1 MKQVDLHHGAATDV
15 GLVRKVN
22 EDSFLVAP
30 PVFVVADGMGGH
42 SGGDVASQIVVEE
55 FARLAVGYD
64 PARGAEHVADAF
76 ARAQARIV
84 GYGDAHRAVTPGWH
98 AGTTAVVAVLV
109 DDDGVTKW
117 LLANLGDSRI
127 YRLTEG
133 RLEQVSVDHSVV
145 QELDRRRRDHP
156 GRRRP
161 STPSATS
168 SPVPSAAPRASRPTS
183 SSCPWARSS
192 GCCSA
197 ATASPGWS
205 RTSEIEGILE
215 TVPDPRDAADRLV
228 RAAVAAGGRDNA
240 TAIVVDVVGL
250 VHDASY
256 DSQRQRQ
263 SLESKLGGRQ

>member
-1 MKQVDLHHGAATDV
+1 MKQVDLHHGAATDI

-42 SGGDVASQIVVEE
+42 SGGDVASQMVVEE
-55 FARLAVGYD
+55 FARLAVDYD

-84 GYGDAHRAVTPGWH
+84 GYGESHRAVTPGWH

-133 RLEQVSVDHSVV
+133 RLAQVSVDHSVV
-145 QELDRRRRDHP
+145 QDLIDAGEI
-156 GRRRP
+156 
-161 STPSATS
+161 TQEQ
-168 SPVPSAAPRASRPTS
+168 
-183 SSCPWARSS
+183 
-192 GCCSA
+192 A
-197 ATASPGWS
+197 ATHPERHVITRALGSPEGIAPDFFLLPLGS
-205 RTSEIEGILE
+205 VERLLLCSDGVTGMIEDQEIESILE